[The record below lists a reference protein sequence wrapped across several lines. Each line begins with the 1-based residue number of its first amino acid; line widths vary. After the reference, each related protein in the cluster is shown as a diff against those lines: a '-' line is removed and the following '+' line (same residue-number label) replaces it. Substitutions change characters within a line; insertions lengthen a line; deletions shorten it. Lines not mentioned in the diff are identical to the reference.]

1 MLVLVLFGMFRRG
14 STTVTQAK
22 RKVGE
27 IMRALTSVCVVGE
40 IR

>member
-14 STTVTQAK
+14 FTTVTQAK
-22 RKVGE
+22 RKGGE
-27 IMRALTSVCVVGE
+27 IMRALTSVWVVGE